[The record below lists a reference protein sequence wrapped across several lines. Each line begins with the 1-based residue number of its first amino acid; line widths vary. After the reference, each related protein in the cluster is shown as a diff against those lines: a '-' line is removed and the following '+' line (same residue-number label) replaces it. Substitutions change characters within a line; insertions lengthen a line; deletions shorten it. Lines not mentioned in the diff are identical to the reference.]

1 MPITEHPLH
10 GSGRADFP
18 HPALASGDDA
28 KPPQGIG
35 MTHAGR
41 RQPAVNEPPHAVPGD
56 AAGLASSR
64 ERAMPEAAYLEP
76 KDVQRVAVRGHAVI
90 PDVSPD
96 NRAQPRAHYRDGV
109 VHASSE

>member
-35 MTHAGR
+35 MTHASR
-41 RQPAVNEPPHAVPGD
+41 RQPAVHEPPHPVPRY
-56 AAGLASSR
+56 AAALASSR
-64 ERAMPEAAYLEP
+64 ERAMPEAANPEP
-76 KDVQRVAVRGHAVI
+76 KEVQR
-90 PDVSPD
+90 
-96 NRAQPRAHYRDGV
+96 
-109 VHASSE
+109 